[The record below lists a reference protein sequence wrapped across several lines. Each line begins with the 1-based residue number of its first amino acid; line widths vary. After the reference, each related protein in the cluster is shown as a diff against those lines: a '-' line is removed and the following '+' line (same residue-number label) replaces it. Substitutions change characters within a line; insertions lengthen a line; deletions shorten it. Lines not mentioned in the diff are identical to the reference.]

1 MCLICACFNTPL
13 TVNFGFWSVQA
24 KYQNILDISLI
35 FVQSFFCQIY
45 FPALFWKFAPT
56 ISSFR
61 CLCLF
66 KQTRLTCLK
75 SMIFPQLKLID
86 QNISFFSYSDC
97 KPLWAFEDITP
108 RNGNIKSADQL
119 ESFLQ
124 IIVSLFDE
132 ALPRSALRGRWGREA
147 LHWATSC
154 SSRHYAGRSFQI
166 FRSLKV
172 PLSWP
177 MLSDILQRLV
187 ETVADSSEDFQ
198 VCCLYSMNLFHAT
211 LRFLHLLKT
220 SGNVWFSDFFL
231 KYKNKP
237 VTRNGQ
243 VLHSLTLEQRRYL
256 KSTNCMFLTSRLQF
270 V

>member
-1 MCLICACFNTPL
+1 M
-13 TVNFGFWSVQA
+13 
-24 KYQNILDISLI
+24 YY
-35 FVQSFFCQIY
+35 FFY
-45 FPALFWKFAPT
+45 Y
-56 ISSFR
+56 
-61 CLCLF
+61 
-66 KQTRLTCLK
+66 
-75 SMIFPQLKLID
+75 
-86 QNISFFSYSDC
+86 FFSSDC

-108 RNGNIKSADQL
+108 RNGSIKSADQL

-132 ALPRSALRGRWGREA
+132 ALPRVALRGRWGREA

-198 VCCLYSMNLFHAT
+198 VKLSVIQDFVQFLNLQR
-211 LRFLHLLKT
+211 L
-220 SGNVWFSDFFL
+220 FFVL
-231 KYKNKP
+231 M
-237 VTRNGQ
+237 RN
-243 VLHSLTLEQRRYL
+243 
-256 KSTNCMFLTSRLQF
+256 
-270 V
+270 

>member
-1 MCLICACFNTPL
+1 MIWNL
-13 TVNFGFWSVQA
+13 VNFFS
-24 KYQNILDISLI
+24 S
-35 FVQSFFCQIY
+35 QINR
-45 FPALFWKFAPT
+45 
-56 ISSFR
+56 S
-61 CLCLF
+61 
-66 KQTRLTCLK
+66 
-75 SMIFPQLKLID
+75 
-86 QNISFFSYSDC
+86 NISFFSYSDC

-198 VCCLYSMNLFHAT
+198 VCSLYSMNLFRVT

-220 SGNVWFSDFFL
+220 ENLWFSDFFL
-231 KYKNKP
+231 KYKNKSI
-237 VTRNGQ
+237 TRNGL
-243 VLHSLTLEQRRYL
+243 VLHSLNYL
-256 KSTNCMFLTSRLQF
+256 KPTSGMF
-270 V
+270 

>member
-1 MCLICACFNTPL
+1 MIFLI
-13 TVNFGFWSVQA
+13 
-24 KYQNILDISLI
+24 LI
-35 FVQSFFCQIY
+35 WYLFKAFFCHIC
-45 FPALFWKFAPT
+45 FPALFWKLAPT
-56 ISSFR
+56 INIYSH
-61 CLCLF
+61 LCLLSKHGWLVGEAWF
-66 KQTRLTCLK
+66 GIWL
-75 SMIFPQLKLID
+75 IFSHLKLID

-198 VCCLYSMNLFHAT
+198 VCSLYSMNLFRVT

-220 SGNVWFSDFFL
+220 ENLWFSDFFL
-231 KYKNKP
+231 KYKNKSI
-237 VTRNGQ
+237 TRNGL
-243 VLHSLTLEQRRYL
+243 VLHSLTLEQRYYL
-256 KSTNCMFLTSRLQF
+256 KPTNSMF
-270 V
+270 